1 MLTAIKRE
9 LIKINPNI
17 EVSFDSASAFVSV
30 ARGLVYTVNEF
41 DMMRKNPRFG
51 FTMDK
56 AKDNKK
62 YAGNFDRKY
71 ADMVPGE
78 YETFV
83 NNTPVMDCYMEGDI
97 CCRGEDFESKTS
109 WDSLSYVL
117 LMAHNVY
124 QQIEAVQ
131 EANKRTDSKD
141 VKSIPENV
149 LEFVDLTK
157 EVFASEKPID
167 LINKNSSLL
176 NGLSKAKFSGA
187 PRTTTF
193 DQLVENTPELVQKE
207 KKVVKEIESNFANLF
222 E

>member
-1 MLTAIKRE
+1 MINLFNTKKLVE
-9 LIKINPNI
+9 LVFSLSSYFKILI
-17 EVSFDSASAFVSV
+17 LIFF
-30 ARGLVYTVNEF
+30 F
-41 DMMRKNPRFG
+41 I
-51 FTMDK
+51 FTFK
-56 AKDNKK
+56 E
-62 YAGNFDRKY
+62 NFLIIHPGIGGWTY
-71 ADMVPGE
+71 EGE
-78 YETFV
+78 YETYV

-131 EANKRTDSKD
+131 EANRRTDDKD

-157 EVFASEKPID
+157 QVFQSEKPIEM
-167 LINKNSSLL
+167 IEKNSSLL
-176 NGLSKAKFSGA
+176 NSLSKAKFSGA

-193 DQLVENTPELVQKE
+193 DNLVESVPELVQKE
-207 KKVVKEIESNFANLF
+207 KKVVKETVSNFDTLF

>member
-1 MLTAIKRE
+1 
-9 LIKINPNI
+9 
-17 EVSFDSASAFVSV
+17 VSV

-41 DMMRKNPRFG
+41 DMMRKNKRFG

-62 YAGNFDRKY
+62 YAGNFNRKY
-71 ADMVPGE
+71 ADIVPGE
-78 YETFV
+78 YETYV
-83 NNTPVMDCYMEGDI
+83 TNSPVMDCYMEGDI

-131 EANKRTDSKD
+131 EANRRTDAKD

-157 EVFASEKPID
+157 EVFRSEKPIEM
-167 LINKNSSLL
+167 IEKNSSLL
-176 NGLSKAKFSGA
+176 NSLSKAKFSGA

-193 DQLVENTPELVQKE
+193 DSLVESVPELVQKE
-207 KKVVKEIESNFANLF
+207 KKVVKETVSNFDTLF